1 MKTIKYKTLCVY
13 ALLGAALALSL
24 GACTRSESPQPGAG
38 AMGAPPVSVAAAL
51 QREVIDREVFTGRL
65 QAVESVEVRARI
77 TGYID
82 EVKFKQGEIVKKG
95 DVLVRIDPRPFQSA
109 LASAE
114 ANVAAAQSRLDLAKV
129 ELARSEQLVR
139 DNAGSRQELDQ
150 RSSAARAALAALHA
164 AQAQADRAR
173 LDLSFTRVT
182 APISGRVGRIE
193 VTAGNLIQG
202 DIPNSPLLTTIV
214 SVAPIYAAFD
224 IDEQTYLRYGLN
236 KPGIKLP
243 VAVALANE
251 QDFPHPAK
259 LVFIDNQIDPDS
271 GTVRARA
278 LLENKDASLT
288 PGLFARIQLSD
299 QNKPHK
305 AVLVSD
311 RAIGT
316 DQSKK
321 FVMVVGAD
329 HKATYRE
336 VRLGRM
342 ADGLRVIE
350 AGLQPGEMIVVNG
363 LQRVRPG
370 AAVTPQTVP
379 MDAAQQQEKESK
391 AERSKLRM
399 SAASSAP
406 TI

>member
-1 MKTIKYKTLCVY
+1 
-13 ALLGAALALSL
+13 
-24 GACTRSESPQPGAG
+24 
-38 AMGAPPVSVAAAL
+38 
-51 QREVIDREVFTGRL
+51 
-65 QAVESVEVRARI
+65 
-77 TGYID
+77 
-82 EVKFKQGEIVKKG
+82 
-95 DVLVRIDPRPFQSA
+95 
-109 LASAE
+109 
-114 ANVAAAQSRLDLAKV
+114 
-129 ELARSEQLVR
+129 
-139 DNAGSRQELDQ
+139 
-150 RSSAARAALAALHA
+150 
-164 AQAQADRAR
+164 
-173 LDLSFTRVT
+173 
-182 APISGRVGRIE
+182 
-193 VTAGNLIQG
+193 
-202 DIPNSPLLTTIV
+202 
-214 SVAPIYAAFD
+214 VAPIYAAFD

-236 KPGIKLP
+236 KPGIQLP

-251 QDFPHPAK
+251 QDFPHPAR
-259 LVFIDNQIDPDS
+259 LVFVDNQIDPGS

-278 LLENKDASLT
+278 LLENKDGSLT
-288 PGLFARIQLSD
+288 PGLFARVQLSD

-329 HKATYRE
+329 NKATYRE
-336 VRLGRM
+336 VQPGRI
-342 ADGLRVIE
+342 ADGLREIE

-370 AAVTPQTVP
+370 AQVTPQTVP
-379 MDAAQQQEKESK
+379 MDAAQQQDKEAK

>member
-1 MKTIKYKTLCVY
+1 MKTIKYKTLSVY
-13 ALLGAALALSL
+13 VLLGAALALALS
-24 GACTRSESPQPGAG
+24 ACTRSDSQPQGAK
-38 AMGAPPVSVAAAL
+38 AMAAPPVSVAAAL

-82 EVKFKQGEIVKKG
+82 AVKFKQGEMVKKG
-95 DVLVRIDPRPFQSA
+95 DVLVRIDPRPFQSS

-150 RSSAARAALAALHA
+150 RSSAARAALAALRA

-173 LDLSFTRVT
+173 LDLSFTNVT

-202 DIPNSPLLTTIV
+202 DIPNSPVLTTIV

-236 KPGIKLP
+236 KPGMQLP
-243 VAVALANE
+243 VAIALANE
-251 QDFPHPAK
+251 QDFPHPAR
-259 LVFIDNQIDPDS
+259 LVFVDNQIDPGS

-278 LLENKDASLT
+278 LLENKDGSLT
-288 PGLFARIQLSD
+288 PGLFARVQLSD

-329 HKATYRE
+329 NKATYRE
-336 VRLGRM
+336 VRPGRI
-342 ADGLRVIE
+342 ADGLREIE

-370 AAVTPQTVP
+370 AQVTPQTVP
-379 MDAAQQQEKESK
+379 MDAAQQQDKEAK